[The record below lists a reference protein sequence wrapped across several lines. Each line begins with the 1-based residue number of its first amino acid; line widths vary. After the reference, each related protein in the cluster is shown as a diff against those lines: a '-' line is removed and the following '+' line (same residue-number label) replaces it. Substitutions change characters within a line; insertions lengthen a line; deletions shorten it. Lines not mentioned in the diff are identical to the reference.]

1 MARYGLVVG
10 VATYKKPLGNLSKTE
25 SDAKAVHDL
34 LKQYGEF
41 DDIQVL
47 TGEVTAEQLGDA
59 LTRLIEQAHKSETLI
74 YFSGHAVV
82 VKRTSNKTRGYLALS
97 DTILKIKN
105 GDLVGIDNAYELED
119 LSSLVGEANL
129 SNLVILLDSCHS
141 EILLEQG
148 RGFLQRT
155 TVEDTFKGMPKDYFL
170 VSACRKFEEAYAMR
184 SESYS
189 IFTGALL
196 QSLTKDKANDRGIVN
211 ASTMYGHVC
220 SQLIGTG
227 QEAVDLGFGGGSIRI
242 VDYREVVAKLEV
254 DETSPYVGLNAF
266 DEKTAKYFCGRD
278 SQIDL
283 LLRKIE
289 ESRFVPVIGASGS
302 GKSSLV
308 RAGLMPALAKQGWCV
323 LPPIKPWFNPLM
335 LLKQALVEQFYK
347 LPTEIKKAYAK
358 LESEGLNAI
367 LPERSPRVLLVVDQF
382 EELFT
387 VCANEQER
395 QEFIRL
401 LAEGS
406 DREGRLTIVT
416 TMRAD
421 FVEQALQY
429 PALAKL
435 IQRDRAFWLVPLE
448 PSELRDAIAEPARM
462 QGYELAEGLLEV
474 ICQDVEAEKNSLPLL
489 EFALT
494 ELWGKR
500 DRQNHRLTLTAYAEM
515 GKLRGAL
522 DRHAKQLYEGLS
534 SDVERDWTR
543 RLFLQLVR
551 TGQDVRDTRQRQAKQ
566 FLLGMARSEED
577 REAIANL
584 LEIFAGADGR
594 LLTTGE
600 ENNVAFVDLAHEA
613 LIDGWQMFKEWRSQD
628 RDLRRL
634 GDRVKDAFDEF
645 NRAKEED
652 KDGFLLPRG
661 VFAQIEEVEVAI
673 NDYLTPEQQ
682 NFVQRNRY
690 KYKPWLN
697 PENLP
702 EMVDIPSG
710 TFWMGSPKGKGD
722 NDDKPHHQV
731 TVKAF
736 QMGKYP
742 VTQAQW
748 RTVAMSP
755 KVAIDLSLNP
765 SYYRGE
771 DCSVE
776 KVDWYEAQEFCAR
789 LSRLTGESYRLP
801 SEAEWEYSCRA
812 GAEEYT
818 EYCFGDDED
827 QLEEYAWYDKNS
839 DRKTHPIGQKLPNA
853 WGIYDMH
860 GNVWEWCADDWHD
873 SYEEAPIDSQIWTE
887 DIKNHEDGGETA
899 KLLRGG
905 SWNNL
910 AWGCRAALRSRC
922 HATLQYSYIGFRVVF
937 ACSS

>member
-494 ELWGKR
+494 ELWEKR
-500 DRQNHRLTLTAYAEM
+500 DRQKHQLTLTAYAEM